1 MKRFMVAAFCALLAL
16 PASAQHRQRE
26 LDRAKARAKPPALP
40 DCPIQPAECQIN
52 MPVFNFGRGV
62 MNSTAP
68 PIYGNNTISVTCT
81 RAHRDN
87 LNVQVD
93 YELAAIP
100 PAPARQM
107 RDANLLYLSYD
118 MFLDPARTRY
128 WGDGSQ
134 GTFVIPG
141 TLFLDD
147 RNRVGTL
154 FHVIYG
160 QVNGGQHLTPA
171 GQWLG
176 LVLGR
181 LQYTALC
188 LGSRGVGLGGIRN

>member
-1 MKRFMVAAFCALLAL
+1 MPLKRFLLAACCALLAFS
-16 PASAQHRQRE
+16 ASAQHR
-26 LDRAKARAKPPALP
+26 DRVLERLKARAKPPALP
-40 DCPIQPAECQIN
+40 ECPLQPAECQIN
-52 MPVFNFGRGV
+52 MPVFNFGRGQ

-68 PIYGNNTISVTCT
+68 PIYGNNTVSVTCT

-87 LNVQVD
+87 LSVTVN
-93 YELAAIP
+93 YELLAIP

-107 RDANLLYLSYD
+107 RDNELRFLTYD

-134 GTFVIPG
+134 GTFPIIDQI
-141 TLFLDD
+141 FLDD
-147 RNRVGTL
+147 RTRVGTR
-154 FHVIYG
+154 FHVVYG
-160 QVNGGQHLTPA
+160 MVLGAQGATPP

-181 LQYTALC
+181 LNYHALC
-188 LGSRGVGLGGIRN
+188 TGN